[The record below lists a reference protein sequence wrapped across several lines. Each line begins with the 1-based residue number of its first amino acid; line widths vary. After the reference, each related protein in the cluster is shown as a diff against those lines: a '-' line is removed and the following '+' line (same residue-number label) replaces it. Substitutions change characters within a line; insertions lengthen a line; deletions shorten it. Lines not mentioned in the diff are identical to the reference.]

1 MKKYKNN
8 KFYVVKRIRLY
19 TYLKELGFTVVQ
31 VKPDERNPK
40 FYVWVFNYT
49 DELQLAIDNFY
60 AIGY

>member
-1 MKKYKNN
+1 MKKYNN

-19 TYLKELGFTVVQ
+19 TYLNELGFKMVQ

-40 FYVWVFNYT
+40 YYVWVFNYT
-49 DELQLAIDNFY
+49 EELQNAIDNFY

>member
-31 VKPDERNPK
+31 VKPDEKNPK
-40 FYVWVFNYT
+40 FYVWIFNYT
-49 DELQLAIDNFY
+49 DELQTAIDNFY

>member
-1 MKKYKNN
+1 MKKYENN
-8 KFYVVKRIRLY
+8 FYVVKRIRLY
-19 TYLKELGFTVVQ
+19 THLKELGFKIVQ

-49 DELQLAIDNFY
+49 EELQLAIDNFY